1 MITIKIIEKNDE
13 ENEEY
18 TLEFPKPNLVKPSSI
33 KYLTPEFPKKRLI
46 EELGIS
52 ANILSPYLEGED
64 FIFIH
69 KSKMWEGIDL
79 YPYDVL
85 SQRFKEVLPNMGNS
99 KIPIQKMWRQCS
111 MSIISMEKKYP
122 MPLLR
127 RWQPLTMKTYF
138 NR

>member
-99 KIPIQKMWRQCS
+99 K
-111 MSIISMEKKYP
+111 YF
-122 MPLLR
+122 
-127 RWQPLTMKTYF
+127 TYLKDAYT
-138 NR
+138 NGKVT